1 MRSARKEPN
10 QRVYKAS
17 PEKTSGRGSAPARH
31 AAKHAKKRS
40 LFGRAKQENSVPET
54 AAPAL
59 QPEVAEEEHTYT
71 APAAP
76 PSAIPPVE
84 PVLTPPARRSRE
96 AEVNVL
102 QPASQPEAA
111 APQPAEQDDSA
122 AALNTTGA
130 AVPEGDESAEKA
142 APAEK
147 KSSRSKLGSRREER
161 ESVLTS
167 FQRFLD
173 TLSIRLLC
181 EVFLRQ
187 VRRLFVV
194 GVVVYADVHVRTD
207 HGQELFGHYHHVAEL
222 RRERDRQDAQRRP
235 LQRIGI
241 FDAGVS

>member
-10 QRVYKAS
+10 QRVCKAS

-54 AAPAL
+54 AAPAP

-84 PVLTPPARRSRE
+84 PVLTPPAPPKSVKRKL
-96 AEVNVL
+96 NVL
-102 QPASQPEAA
+102 QPTSRPEAA

-130 AVPEGDESAEKA
+130 AVRKGTKA
-142 APAEK
+142 QKRPLRQKRSPPAA
-147 KSSRSKLGSRREER
+147 SVDPAVRNGSRCLHRS
-161 ESVLTS
+161 SVSSILFLSGSCAKS
-167 FQRFLD
+167 FCGR
-173 TLSIRLLC
+173 
-181 EVFLRQ
+181 
-187 VRRLFVV
+187 
-194 GVVVYADVHVRTD
+194 
-207 HGQELFGHYHHVAEL
+207 
-222 RRERDRQDAQRRP
+222 
-235 LQRIGI
+235 
-241 FDAGVS
+241 

>member
-10 QRVYKAS
+10 QRVCKAS

-54 AAPAL
+54 AAPAP

-84 PVLTPPARRSRE
+84 PVLTPPAPPKSVKRKL
-96 AEVNVL
+96 NVL
-102 QPASQPEAA
+102 QPASRPEAA

-122 AALNTTGA
+122 AALNPTGA

-147 KSSRSKLGSRREER
+147 KSSRSKRGSRREER
-161 ESVLTS
+161 ESVLTADYRINATS
-167 FQRFLD
+167 QCRKKGQD
-173 TLSIRLLC
+173 LS
-181 EVFLRQ
+181 
-187 VRRLFVV
+187 
-194 GVVVYADVHVRTD
+194 
-207 HGQELFGHYHHVAEL
+207 
-222 RRERDRQDAQRRP
+222 
-235 LQRIGI
+235 
-241 FDAGVS
+241 

>member
-84 PVLTPPARRSRE
+84 PVLTPPAPPKSVKRKL
-96 AEVNVL
+96 NVL

-147 KSSRSKLGSRREER
+147 KSSRSKRGSRREER
-161 ESVLTS
+161 ESVLTADYRINATS
-167 FQRFLD
+167 LMKKLPSGREG
-173 TLSIRLLC
+173 SGKININ
-181 EVFLRQ
+181 
-187 VRRLFVV
+187 RRRCR
-194 GVVVYADVHVRTD
+194 A
-207 HGQELFGHYHHVAEL
+207 
-222 RRERDRQDAQRRP
+222 
-235 LQRIGI
+235 
-241 FDAGVS
+241 

>member
-84 PVLTPPARRSRE
+84 PVLTPPA
-96 AEVNVL
+96 
-102 QPASQPEAA
+102 PP
-111 APQPAEQDDSA
+111 
-122 AALNTTGA
+122 
-130 AVPEGDESAEKA
+130 
-142 APAEK
+142 
-147 KSSRSKLGSRREER
+147 KSVKRKL
-161 ESVLTS
+161 
-167 FQRFLD
+167 
-173 TLSIRLLC
+173 LSLI
-181 EVFLRQ
+181 
-187 VRRLFVV
+187 
-194 GVVVYADVHVRTD
+194 H
-207 HGQELFGHYHHVAEL
+207 
-222 RRERDRQDAQRRP
+222 
-235 LQRIGI
+235 I
-241 FDAGVS
+241 